1 VKPKELK
8 DFKEIDN
15 KFKEIREGKEGFTI
29 K

>member
-1 VKPKELK
+1 LK